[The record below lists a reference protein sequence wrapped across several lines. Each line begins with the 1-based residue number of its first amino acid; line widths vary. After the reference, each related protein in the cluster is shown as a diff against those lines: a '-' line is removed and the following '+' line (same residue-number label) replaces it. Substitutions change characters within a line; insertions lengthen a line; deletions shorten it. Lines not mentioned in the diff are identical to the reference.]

1 MVQEGRTM
9 TTDEGDHSLGA
20 FAAIINSR
28 LAAESRIAN
37 AVSFAWLCGGWA
49 IACILIGAGAAL
61 ALWGYGT
68 MVSVVP
74 AAELTAKALGDA
86 FKRAEI
92 KTIVS
97 GVMSLSPESELT
109 IAKGQS
115 IHLLD
120 GASVKLDPSSS
131 VRIIG
136 DLKVDV
142 PQPSKQQLQLE
153 ATTESKELP
162 FTRYTVFNTA
172 TFGSGTVVTGW
183 SFDLSDTTRPTYQRC
198 YYEQVLDKGVAA
210 TQTVAID
217 ASPRR
222 PSALTK
228 LSFDFDGALANC
240 IWFSGT

>member
-1 MVQEGRTM
+1 MVQKGRGM
-9 TTDEGDHSLGA
+9 STDDDRDNLGA

-37 AVSFAWLCGGWA
+37 AISFTWLCGGWA
-49 IACILIGAGAAL
+49 ISCCLIGLGIAL

-86 FKRAEI
+86 FRRAEL

-97 GVMSLSPESELT
+97 GTMGLAPDTELT

-115 IHLLD
+115 VRLSD
-120 GASVKLDPSSS
+120 GASVKLDSSS
-131 VRIIG
+131 SIRIVG

-142 PQPSKQQLQLE
+142 PQPSKQQLQLD
-153 ATTESKELP
+153 ATSQSKELP
-162 FTRYTVFNTA
+162 FTRYTIFNTA
-172 TFGSGTVVTGW
+172 TVGSGTVVTGW
-183 SFDLSDTTRPTYQRC
+183 SFDLSDTTRPTFQRC

-217 ASPRR
+217 GSPRR
-222 PSALTK
+222 PSALNK
-228 LSFDFDGALANC
+228 LSFDFDNALANC